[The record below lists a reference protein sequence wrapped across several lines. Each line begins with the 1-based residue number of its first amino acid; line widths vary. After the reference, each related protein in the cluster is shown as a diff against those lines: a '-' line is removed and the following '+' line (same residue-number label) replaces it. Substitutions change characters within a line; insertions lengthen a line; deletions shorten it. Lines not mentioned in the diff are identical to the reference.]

1 MEIWKTIDGYEDYQ
15 VSNLGN
21 VKSLKWGKEKK
32 LLFWDNGQGYLSV
45 RLYAKNSSKCIKVHK
60 LVAITFLNYKTN
72 GTNGVVID
80 HINNIKSDNRV
91 DNLQLI
97 THRENTNK
105 DRKPK
110 TSKYIGVSWDKDRLK
125 WMALIEFKNRNV
137 FLGRFNTELEAMQKY
152 KFALSEL
159 NSGKDLNLLYP
170 KHIKSSK
177 YKGVS
182 FHKQTKKWVSKKSG
196 KHIGLFCS
204 ELEAF
209 EACLNY
215 QI

>member
-1 MEIWKTIDGYEDYQ
+1 MEIWKTIPNYEDYQ

-32 LLFWDNGQGYLSV
+32 MLFGDDGQGYLSV
-45 RLYAKNSSKCIKVHK
+45 RLYANNSSKSIKVHK
-60 LVAITFLNYKTN
+60 LVAITFLNYNTN
-72 GTNGVVID
+72 GTTEIVID

-110 TSKYIGVSWDKDRLK
+110 TSKHTGVSWDKDRLK
-125 WMALIEFKNRNV
+125 WMALIEFKNRGV

-170 KHIKSSK
+170 KHVKSSQ

-196 KHIGLFCS
+196 KHIGCYDS
-204 ELEAF
+204 EIEAF